1 MPKLQFL
8 RVCEYAGE
16 DKDDPTKISI
26 TRIHEKLELPEIPYS
41 KEDFCVV
48 SEWSGKPGEKFTPSV
63 VIALPDPKADGRVF
77 TDPEVTISQN
87 GIVFCVSRIQ
97 GQNVFTMVGNYRIAV
112 IAGDRPA
119 ERGILLPVSKIIAH

>member
-1 MPKLQFL
+1 MAKIHFL

-16 DKDDPTKISI
+16 DKEDPTKISI
-26 TRIHEKLELPEIPYS
+26 TRIYEKLELPEIPYS

-48 SEWSGKPGEKFTPSV
+48 SEWAGNPGEKFTPSV
-63 VIALPDPKADGRVF
+63 VIALPDPKADGRIFVV
-77 TDPEVTISQN
+77 PEVTLPPN
-87 GIVFCVSRIQ
+87 GVAFCVSRIQ

-112 IAGDRPA
+112 IADNNPA